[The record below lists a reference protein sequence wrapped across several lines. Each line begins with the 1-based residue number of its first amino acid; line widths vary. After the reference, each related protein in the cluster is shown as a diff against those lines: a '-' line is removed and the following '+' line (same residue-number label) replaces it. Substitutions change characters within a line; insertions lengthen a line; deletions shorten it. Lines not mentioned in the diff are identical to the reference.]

1 MSMYLSPMAKIE
13 REKLEDPELEQIL
26 TDLEDFAREI
36 ENFKTEK
43 VDGIPKFPPLEEIPG

>member
-13 REKLEDPELEQIL
+13 REKLEDPELEQML